1 MSYLLSL
8 AVTLVV
14 FVLVL
19 LALRV
24 KTFTMHICM
33 AGREYW
39 RHERFKT
46 KTEKDT
52 IYTLYAG
59 PVAFVVVR

>member
-8 AVTLVV
+8 VVTVAL

-33 AGREYW
+33 AGRAYW
-39 RHERFKT
+39 RHERFRT